1 MKIAVW
7 HNLPSGGGKRALY
20 YHVRGLVERGHTVES
35 WCPPMADQSYL
46 PLSDL
51 VTEHVLPLNV
61 ATVKSNNRVTG
72 VMALYRGPNEL
83 IKALDDHSRR
93 CAEEINRG
101 KFDVLFANTSILF
114 FTGPI
119 GRYVKIPK
127 VLYLQEPNRSLY
139 EATTGLPWIA
149 PTGNGHAWWSPK
161 AIRKKVLDLTKLES
175 LRVQGREELINAQA
189 YDGILVNSFFSRENV
204 ARIYGLNARTCYLGV
219 DTTLFRPLERER
231 EPFILS
237 VGALLPHK
245 GIDLAIKS
253 VALMNSPRPPLVW
266 ISDSGDPAYA
276 DGMRE
281 LAKSLNVDLDIR
293 MRVSDEALVE
303 ALNRAT
309 LMIYTPH
316 LEPFGFAPLEAN
328 ACATPVVAVA
338 EGGVR
343 ETIRDGVNGLL
354 VERDPDSIR
363 QGLEKLMS
371 EPALARKLGEAGL
384 NYVRREWTLERSLE
398 RLESNL
404 RRYCGAVAF
413 PTSENGKNS

>member
-35 WCPPMADQSYL
+35 WCPPTADQSYL

-51 VTEHVLPLNV
+51 VPEHVLPLNV
-61 ATVKSNNRVTG
+61 ASVKATNRITG
-72 VMALYRGPNEL
+72 VMALYRGPIEL
-83 IKALDDHSRR
+83 IRALDEHSIK
-93 CAEEINRG
+93 CAEEINQG
-101 KFDVLFANTSILF
+101 GFDVLFANTTVWLHA
-114 FTGPI
+114 GPI
-119 GRYVKIPK
+119 GKYVQIPK
-127 VLYLQEPNRSLY
+127 VLYLQEPHRRLY

-149 PTGNGHAWWSPK
+149 PPQNGHAWWTPK
-161 AIRKKVLDLTKLES
+161 GIRKKVLDLTKLES
-175 LRVQGREELINAQA
+175 LRVQAREELVNARA
-189 YDGILVNSFFSRENV
+189 YDDILVNSFFSRESIV
-204 ARIYGLNARTCYLGV
+204 RTYGLNARTCYLGI
-219 DTTLFRPLERER
+219 DTTLFRPLEKAR

-237 VGALLPHK
+237 VGALLPNK

-266 ISDSGDPAYA
+266 ISDLGDSTYA
-276 DGMRE
+276 ESMRS
-281 LAKSLNVDLDIR
+281 LAKSLDVDLDIR
-293 MRVSDEALVE
+293 MRVSDEALVD

-343 ETIRDGVNGLL
+343 ETIHDGVNGLL
-354 VERDPDSIR
+354 VERDPCSIR
-363 QGLEKLMS
+363 EGLEKLMS
-371 EPALARKLGEAGL
+371 DPSFARRLGEAGL
-384 NYVRREWTLERSLE
+384 DYVRREWTLERSLE

-404 RRYCGAVAF
+404 MRYGSGAYA
-413 PTSENGKNS
+413 NA